1 MDIGEKIAA
10 LRKKANLT
18 QEELADVLNVTRQS
32 VSRWEAG
39 EAYPDMNK
47 IGKLADIL
55 GTNCD
60 YLLRNDV
67 TSEGEKIKVV
77 TETSRVEKYIDRLI
91 LTIISFL
98 PFIGVV
104 VGIFAIKKEEKSSDN
119 LLRKLMI
126 VGIVF
131 SALVSIFIIA
141 FVISALISV
150 AI

>member
-1 MDIGEKIAA
+1 MSIGEKIAA

-67 TSEGEKIKVV
+67 TSDGEKIKVV
-77 TETSRVEKYIDRLI
+77 AETSRVEKYIDFKHVKVNYLNVLIGILKYTYLMYRLKQ
-91 LTIISFL
+91 
-98 PFIGVV
+98 
-104 VGIFAIKKEEKSSDN
+104 ANKSYSN
-119 LLRKLMI
+119 I
-126 VGIVF
+126 
-131 SALVSIFIIA
+131 
-141 FVISALISV
+141 
-150 AI
+150 

>member
-1 MDIGEKIAA
+1 MEK
-10 LRKKANLT
+10 
-18 QEELADVLNVTRQS
+18 
-32 VSRWEAG
+32 
-39 EAYPDMNK
+39 
-47 IGKLADIL
+47 
-55 GTNCD
+55 
-60 YLLRNDV
+60 
-67 TSEGEKIKVV
+67 KIKVV

-104 VGIFAIKKEEKSSDN
+104 VGMFAIKKVEKSSDN

-131 SALVSIFIIA
+131 SALVSIFLIT